1 MGSHAASYRVS
12 GGPTAPAVLPLA
24 LSELS
29 HLAGVTSANAVNVTF
44 CVPTTVP
51 VHAVKSEDGI
61 PAETG
66 MLNEPP
72 IANASV
78 SLVSTYGSDTF
89 GSGIFGDTLGG
100 PPLVTTLEAYLDGEF
115 LQEPW
120 AGAVQREH
128 RHVSADGS
136 DDWDVHPHW
145 RVKGPPIV
153 AEGARETRW

>member
-100 PPLVTTLEAYLDGEF
+100 PPLVTTLEAYLDGELLF
-115 LQEPW
+115 RNPGLEQSNANIVTCQQTVPTI
-120 AGAVQREH
+120 GTFTLTGVL
-128 RHVSADGS
+128 
-136 DDWDVHPHW
+136 
-145 RVKGPPIV
+145 KG
-153 AEGARETRW
+153 RRS